1 MIQYSAKSI
10 REAKDVLSVFVHLG
24 IEYNAFLDHPGDKGT
39 ITVKQESEWLFA
51 AAPDLLAA
59 CEAAFEFIETARRY
73 FPKSVKNQDTF
84 KLETTC
90 ATLGTAIAKAKK
102 V

>member
-39 ITVKQESEWLFA
+39 ITVKQESEWLFS
-51 AAPDLLAA
+51 AAPVLLAA
-59 CEAAFEFIETARRY
+59 IDRY
-73 FPKSVKNQDTF
+73 FSEMEISDEGQRDIEGAERF
-84 KLETTC
+84 MRSAME
-90 ATLGTAIAKAKK
+90 KARGQ
-102 V
+102 